1 MIDARATG
9 VYIYTPF
16 NTCKSSQCFAV
27 VKMKIQRARF
37 QMTTIVK
44 DSTFNP
50 VEALELFSKI
60 PFVPIPREHE
70 KSGPSNEEVHSEK
83 IEDKKRK
90 QRKKRILTGVS
101 RQRRA
106 ANDRERRRNERLN
119 QAFVTLKKTLP
130 LANIDISKIE
140 ILRLAVK
147 WIDHLAT
154 LLEEHGQQKSL
165 LPSRPVHLK
174 ESVDS
179 DETTEKPVRHDCLY
193 HQDPDL
199 KNTLWEDC
207 IGLPSKSNK
216 ITFITIH

>member
-1 MIDARATG
+1 MIDAPAIG

-16 NTCKSSQCFAV
+16 NTCMCSLCIAV

-37 QMTTIVK
+37 QMTTIVQ
-44 DSTFNP
+44 DSRFNP

-60 PFVPIPREHE
+60 PFVAIPQEHE
-70 KSGPSNEEVHSEK
+70 KSGPSSEDMHDEK
-83 IEDKKRK
+83 MDDKKKK

-119 QAFVTLKKTLP
+119 QAFVTLKRTLP

-154 LLEEHGQQKSL
+154 LLKDNEQQRGMLAFRQMQPDQK
-165 LPSRPVHLK
+165 V
-174 ESVDS
+174 VS
-179 DETTEKPVRHDCLY
+179 DQTTEKPKPVRHDCLY

-207 IGLPSKSNK
+207 IGLPSKSSK
-216 ITFITIH
+216 MVLH

>member
-1 MIDARATG
+1 
-9 VYIYTPF
+9 
-16 NTCKSSQCFAV
+16 
-27 VKMKIQRARF
+27 MKIQRATF
-37 QMTTIVK
+37 QMTTIVP
-44 DSTFNP
+44 DSRFNP

-60 PFVPIPREHE
+60 PFATIPREQE
-70 KSGPSNEEVHSEK
+70 KSGPSNEEIHNEK
-83 IEDKKRK
+83 IDDKKRK

-119 QAFVTLKKTLP
+119 QAFVTLKRTLP

-154 LLEEHGQQKSL
+154 LLEENEQQKSL
-165 LPSRPVHLK
+165 LPSRPVHSK
-174 ESVDS
+174 ESGGS
-179 DETTEKPVRHDCLY
+179 EETTEKSKPVRHDCLY

-216 ITFITIH
+216 ITSIAIHKFIFNMDVLNALQMCIYSK

>member
-1 MIDARATG
+1 MSSF
-9 VYIYTPF
+9 YT
-16 NTCKSSQCFAV
+16 AI
-27 VKMKIQRARF
+27 VKMKIQKARF
-37 QMTTIVK
+37 QMATVVP
-44 DSTFNP
+44 DSRFNP

-60 PFVPIPREHE
+60 PFVPIPEPHE
-70 KSGPSNEEVHSEK
+70 KNGPSSEEVDNDK
-83 IEDKKRK
+83 IDDKKRK

-106 ANDRERRRNERLN
+106 ANDRERRRNVRLN
-119 QAFVTLKKTLP
+119 QAFVTLKKSLP

-154 LLEEHGQQKSL
+154 LLKDHEQQKDL
-165 LPSRPVHLK
+165 LALRQMQSGNNGA
-174 ESVDS
+174 
-179 DETTEKPVRHDCLY
+179 VRHDCLY

-207 IGLPSKSNK
+207 IGLPSKFN
-216 ITFITIH
+216 